1 MTEPGWFRP
10 LYVGS
15 GIWQNLGWGSIV
27 YLAAIS
33 NIDPQ
38 LYEAALIDGAG
49 RFRQALYVTIPG
61 ILPTIVIMFLLRVGH
76 MMNVGF
82 EKVFLMYN
90 PLTYETADV
99 ISTYVYRK
107 GLLEMDYSY
116 GAAVGLFNSV
126 INFLLVIFSNK
137 IAKKLTETSLW

>member
-49 RFRQALYVTIPG
+49 RFRQTLYVTIPG